1 MPTCSPPTPRELSR
15 RQELS
20 IKVERLQGTRAAVRR
35 MKAELEEL
43 GQRRNLPLPHELM
56 GMIFD
61 FYVHLYGQL
70 PEKLLLVCRSWNV
83 LALSQPTL
91 WTNLDPLGQ
100 FGLRIVQPWA
110 GTFLQS
116 RIARSNPAPLKVDF
130 TALSWDMPLVTVKK
144 VASTPT
150 FRPRIQELVIS
161 RAMDMSYLV
170 GPQPLLKSLTIGG
183 NYPHPLDRIIAN
195 PATFKLDEKKLT
207 TLRLFTPPK
216 PSVWPDSL
224 LQRIQTLEVRVTGD
238 AGALNEYWTIIQK
251 STTLRALHI
260 TPNYGCNPTLSH
272 PSVQHLSI
280 AYPQWWTSS
289 QMSLEEVRMPRLR
302 AIDIDTSDP
311 SPFVQLKLVETPV
324 LSLRLICRPRGLY
337 GDKTLPLVVSWVEGI
352 VHFLRSTS
360 HLQKV
365 EISAPSSLV
374 LNLMEVF
381 EKDRSLCAE
390 LNSFVV
396 LEPMGVATEADDKST
411 MEAKL
416 DQLRRKAAAF
426 MEERPSLMSTH

>member
-1 MPTCSPPTPRELSR
+1 
-15 RQELS
+15 
-20 IKVERLQGTRAAVRR
+20 
-35 MKAELEEL
+35 
-43 GQRRNLPLPHELM
+43 M

-183 NYPHPLDRIIAN
+183 NYPHPLDKIIAN
-195 PATFKLDEKKLT
+195 PVMFKLDEKKLT

-216 PSVWPDSL
+216 LSVWPDSL

-238 AGALNEYWTIIQK
+238 PGAHHEYWTIIQK

-272 PSVQHLSI
+272 PSVRQLSLI
-280 AYPQWWTSS
+280 YFQWWTSL

-302 AIDIDTSDP
+302 DLHIDTANV
-311 SPFVQLKLVETPV
+311 SPFMQLKLVETPV
-324 LSLRLICRPRGLY
+324 LSLRLICRPHGAY
-337 GDKTLPLVVSWVEGI
+337 GEKCWPFGVSWVEGI
-352 VHFLRSTS
+352 VHFLHSTP
-360 HLQKV
+360 HLQKM
-365 EISAPSSLV
+365 EISAPPSLV
-374 LNLMEVF
+374 LDLMECF
-381 EKDRSLCAE
+381 EKDKSLCAE

-396 LEPMGVATEADDKST
+396 LEPMGVATEGHDKST

-416 DQLRRKAAAF
+416 DQLRCKAAAF
-426 MEERPSLMSTH
+426 LEERPSCM